1 MPQLIALTLVGA
13 GLYAGY
19 RWLAREVRR
28 AAEAAR
34 LEEAEVERRAAAA
47 ARVPRNLGRLE
58 WDDEARV
65 YRPSR
70 R

>member
-19 RWLAREVRR
+19 RWLAKEVRRAVEAADRERAEIARR

-34 LEEAEVERRAAAA
+34 G
-47 ARVPRNLGRLE
+47 PRDLGALE

-65 YRPSR
+65 YKPAR

>member
-1 MPQLIALTLVGA
+1 MPQLVVLGLVGA

-19 RWLAREVRR
+19 RWLANEV
-28 AAEAAR
+28 
-34 LEEAEVERRAAAA
+34 RRAAAA
-47 ARVPRNLGRLE
+47 AERERAEIARQARVPKDLGALE